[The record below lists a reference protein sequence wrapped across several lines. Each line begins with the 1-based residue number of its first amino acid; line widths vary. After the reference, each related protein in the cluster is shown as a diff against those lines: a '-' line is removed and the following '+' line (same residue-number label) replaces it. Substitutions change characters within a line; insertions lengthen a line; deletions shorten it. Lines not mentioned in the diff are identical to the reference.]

1 MLLVLARF
9 LFGFGVTLLAA
20 AILLAATAVCL
31 AFIRRNLHAEADAR
45 RQDISNG
52 IAVLVTVMLILLGCF
67 LAGRFLYSLLGGAL
81 AGGLPHWLAGG
92 GRVSAAAL
100 LGATAALGLLAYV
113 PRLLR
118 PRQPPDP
125 AAKPAAAAAASRPA
139 AKAVKPAKAAKAAP
153 GQPASRRLA
162 WLGWTGL
169 LLTLIGATL
178 LVFAYIVTPPDLRAL
193 LMRSIDTL
201 PGQQAEMIAHAR
213 FIFYVAGGTLL
224 AGALLLLAWP
234 LVRRPVPA

>member
-9 LFGFGVTLLAA
+9 LFGFGVTLSAA

-31 AFIRRNLHAEADAR
+31 AFVRRTLHAEADER
-45 RQDISNG
+45 RQDVSNG
-52 IAVLVTVMLILLGCF
+52 VAILITVVLILLGCF
-67 LAGRFLYSLLGGAL
+67 LAGHLLYDLLGSAL
-81 AGGLPHWLAGG
+81 AGSMPHWLAGD
-92 GRVSAAAL
+92 GRISAAAL
-100 LGATAALGLLAYV
+100 LGAIAALGLLAYL

-118 PRQPPDP
+118 PRQEPDP
-125 AAKPAAAAAASRPA
+125 AAKPATAAAASRSSAKTAKPA
-139 AKAVKPAKAAKAAP
+139 KPAKAASAEP
-153 GQPASRRLA
+153 GPRRMA

-169 LLTLIGATL
+169 LLALIGVTL

-193 LMRSIDTL
+193 LMRNIDTL
-201 PGQQAEMIAHAR
+201 PARQAEMIAHAR

-234 LVRRPVPA
+234 LVRRPAPA